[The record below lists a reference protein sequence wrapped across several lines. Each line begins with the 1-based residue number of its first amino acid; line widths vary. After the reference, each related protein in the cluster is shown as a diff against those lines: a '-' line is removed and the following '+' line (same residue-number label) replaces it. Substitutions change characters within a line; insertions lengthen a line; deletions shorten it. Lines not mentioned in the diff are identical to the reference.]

1 MHDEPRL
8 SLLTQDTEDAALKP
22 TFDHFKAT
30 RGKVPNLF
38 RIMSRR
44 PTITATL
51 SAHLA
56 AVTGPGTVDVKF
68 KELLTVRVSRLN
80 DCAYCLASHSV
91 LAKKAGAS
99 EQELEAARDGDWD
112 NLSEAWQA
120 ALAVADAMTLDHGHV
135 SEALFERFRQ
145 HYSEEQVIEIIAVI
159 AAFNYFNRVA
169 NALTIPPTK

>member
-8 SLLTQDTEDAALKP
+8 SMLPQDTDDAVLKP

-44 PTITATL
+44 PAITATL
-51 SAHLA
+51 SAHLG

-80 DCAYCLASHSV
+80 DCAYCLASHSL
-91 LAKKAGAS
+91 LAKKAGAT
-99 EQELEAARDGDWD
+99 ERELDAARDGDWD
-112 NLSEAWQA
+112 ALPESWRA
-120 ALAVADAMTLDHGHV
+120 ALGVADDMTLDHGHV
-135 SEALFERFRQ
+135 SDDRFALFRE
-145 HYSEEQVIEIIAVI
+145 HWNEDQVIEIIAVI